1 MRRPCEEPGIRVLLL
16 SHLLSNSLFP
26 TLVLLPLLLRP
37 LILLFLLDTDRACI
51 VGLKDSP
58 GLMASPRADA
68 QLFKATAVH
77 GRVPCDVEDCF
88 ANYVFGDG
96 TRDGAHFQK

>member
-1 MRRPCEEPGIRVLLL
+1 MRRPCEEPCIHVLLL
-16 SHLLSNSLFP
+16 FHLLSNSLFL

-37 LILLFLLDTDRACI
+37 LVVFFLLDTDKACI
-51 VGLKDSP
+51 VELKDSP
-58 GLMASPRADA
+58 GWMASPRADA

-88 ANYVFGDG
+88 ANY
-96 TRDGAHFQK
+96 